1 MSDYRISFQLY
12 SARNFLPLE
21 PQLEELARIGFD
33 AVEPYRGA
41 FGDDAEGFRRK
52 LDAVGLKCPTA
63 HLPVDLLLSDRAAFI
78 GIAETLGLEAAILP
92 YLVEEQRPKDR
103 AGWQAFAD
111 TLSENVAPLAER
123 GLKLAWHTHAFE
135 YEPLADGFRPIE
147 ALISAPG
154 IYYEPDIGWI
164 ARSGSDIVA
173 ELTRFPGK
181 IVAFH
186 VKDTAPVG
194 VTADDGWTDVGAGT
208 IDWQALWPTIA
219 GSGCNLL
226 VLEND
231 NPSDWRG
238 FARNSYEF
246 LAALT
251 GRKKG

>member
-21 PQLEELARIGFD
+21 PQLEALAAIGFD

-41 FGDDAEGFRRK
+41 FGDDAAGFRRK
-52 LDAVGLKCPTA
+52 IDAVGLKCPTA
-63 HLPVDLLLSDRAAFI
+63 HLPVDLLLSDREAFM

-92 YLVEEQRPKDR
+92 YLAEELRPTTR
-103 AGWQAFAD
+103 AGWEDFAA
-111 TLSENVAPLAER
+111 TLSENVAPLAGR

-135 YEPLADGFRPIE
+135 YVPLADGFRPIE

-154 IYYEPDIGWI
+154 MYYEPDIGWI
-164 ARSGSDIVA
+164 ARSGADIA
-173 ELTRFPGK
+173 GELTRFPGK
-181 IVAFH
+181 VVAFH
-186 VKDTAPVG
+186 VKDTAPAG

-208 IDWQALWPTIA
+208 IDWTGLWPTIA
-219 GSGCNLL
+219 ASGCDLL

-231 NPSDWRG
+231 NPSDWNG
-238 FARNSYEF
+238 FAKNSYDF